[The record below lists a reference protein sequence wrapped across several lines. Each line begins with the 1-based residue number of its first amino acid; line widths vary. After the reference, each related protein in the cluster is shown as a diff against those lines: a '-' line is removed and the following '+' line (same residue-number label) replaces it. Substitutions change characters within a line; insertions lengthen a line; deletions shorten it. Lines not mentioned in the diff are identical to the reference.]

1 MEPPSIVRLSSHSAV
16 RLAASE
22 LRRCLKAATGADWKV
37 AGRKQ
42 YTADTQAIWL
52 GLYSDFPQDVATG
65 KIDPRARD
73 GYTINVAPNGG
84 IIAASNCR
92 AILLGAYRYLTE
104 LGFRWVRPG
113 RDGELVPDLSQPWP
127 TVKLTDSASYRHR
140 GICIEGAVSDRH
152 VRDMVDWLPKLGFN
166 AYFIQFREAYNF
178 FQRWYEHVGNPR
190 LKKRQ
195 FTLEQARDLTQK
207 LRAEVKK
214 RGLELH
220 MVGHG
225 WTCEPFGIPGTG
237 WFPHEGPIPRQAKPH
252 LAELDGERKLFGE
265 VALNTNLCYGNPKT
279 RQIII
284 DAIADYA
291 RDNPD
296 VDIIHFWLADGSNNQ
311 CECRLCRPHRPADL
325 YVRMLNDVDEELT
338 RQGIATRIVFLVYVD
353 LLWPP
358 VKEKLQN
365 PGRFILMFA
374 PITRSYSQPFASA
387 SGRKPKLPPYDRNK
401 LDFPRDPQLNLA
413 FLSKWRRMFPGES
426 FDFDYHFMWDHYK
439 DPGYYSM
446 ARVLH
451 QDLQRL
457 HDIGL
462 DGFVSC
468 QVQRAFFPTGLGMA
482 VLGRTLWDR
491 NLSFESIARDYF
503 RSAYGENGAA
513 ARRYCAELS
522 KLFDPPLIRGETSAR
537 KTASAPRKLA
547 KVGEAVAKIAPAIE
561 HGKQSANPVHAASW
575 RYLEAHTELAFL
587 FATALS
593 AKCKGDAEEAKAR
606 TREMFEWA
614 RRNETKLHP
623 IFDVFEFQWTLGP
636 LLGIDRAEIE

>member
-1 MEPPSIVRLSSHSAV
+1 MKLPPIYSLSWEPTAG
-16 RLAASE
+16 LATSE
-22 LRRCLKAATGADWKV
+22 LQRCLRAATGAECWDV
-37 AGRKQ
+37 CFREYIPGVRAV
-42 YTADTQAIWL
+42 WL
-52 GLYSDFPQDVATG
+52 GLYSHFPEDVSAG
-65 KIDPRARD
+65 RRD
-73 GYTINVAPNGG
+73 SHASDEYTINIGPNGG
-84 IIAASNCR
+84 FIAASNCR
-92 AILLGAYRYLTE
+92 SILFGAYRYLTE

-113 RDGELVPDLSQPWP
+113 EDGELVPDIALPLP
-127 TVKLTDSASYRHR
+127 TVRLTDSASYRHR
-140 GICIEGAVSDRH
+140 GICIEGAVSDQH

-190 LKKRQ
+190 LKKRK
-195 FTLEQARDLTQK
+195 FTLEKARELTQEI
-207 LRAEVKK
+207 RADIKE

-237 WFPHEGPIPRQAKPH
+237 WFPHEGPIPRKAKPH

-265 VALNTNLCYGNPKT
+265 IALNTNLCYGNSKT

-284 DAIADYA
+284 DAITDYA
-291 RDNPD
+291 KENAD

-311 CECRLCRPHRPADL
+311 CECRLCRPHRPAAL
-325 YVRMLNDVDEELT
+325 YVRMLNDVDAELT

-358 VKEKLQN
+358 VKAKIQN
-365 PGRFILMFA
+365 PDRFILMFA
-374 PITRSYSQPFASA
+374 PITRSYSEPFAA
-387 SGRKPKLPPYDRNK
+387 DSGRKPKLPPYERNK
-401 LDFPRDPQLNLA
+401 LAFPRDPKLNLA
-413 FLSKWRRMFPGES
+413 FLSKWQRMFRGES

-451 QDLQRL
+451 QDLQHL
-457 HDIGL
+457 HSIGL

-491 NLSFESIARDYF
+491 SLSFESIARDYF

-513 ARRYCAELS
+513 ARRYCAEIS
-522 KLFDPPLIRGETSAR
+522 KLFDPPLIRGEASER
-537 KTASAPRKLA
+537 QVASAPRKLA
-547 KVGEAVAKIAPAIE
+547 KVGDAIAKIAPTIE
-561 HGKQSANPVHAASW
+561 HGKQNGNPVHAASW
-575 RYLEAHTELAFL
+575 RYLEAHTELALL
-587 FATALS
+587 FANALS
-593 AKCKGDAEEAKAR
+593 AKCKGESEEAKAR
-606 TREMFEWA
+606 TREMFDWA

-623 IFDVFEFQWTLGP
+623 VFDVFEFQWTVGP
-636 LLGIDRAEIE
+636 LLGIDRAEVS